1 MSFSM
6 ILKFWFQLNVRN
18 IFTISE
24 IFIFSFQNLNKTT
37 CVLLHTKFL
46 YANIFIAD
54 GSCKTIF
61 FIIHVLRGTA
71 CKHNTTT

>member
-6 ILKFWFQLNVRN
+6 ILKFWFQLDVPN

-24 IFIFSFQNLNKTT
+24 IFIFSFQNSNKTT

-54 GSCKTIF
+54 VF
-61 FIIHVLRGTA
+61 FIILRGTA